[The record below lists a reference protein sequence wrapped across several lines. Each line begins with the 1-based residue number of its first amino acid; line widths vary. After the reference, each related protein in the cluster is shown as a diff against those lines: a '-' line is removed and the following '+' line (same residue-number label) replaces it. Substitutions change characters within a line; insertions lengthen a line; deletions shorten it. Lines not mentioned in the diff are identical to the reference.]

1 MDSEISESVNDL
13 IGTFNKETAL
23 VCPCIIS
30 TVSMSKLQNSR
41 KQWPAQPKLALHRQ
55 YWHRLD
61 SADIPPGAKHSFLL
75 LLPFEDV
82 YIQGYAGIPFHGF

>member
-1 MDSEISESVNDL
+1 MPLYHFYSIDVKIAEFSQ
-13 IGTFNKETAL
+13 
-23 VCPCIIS
+23 
-30 TVSMSKLQNSR
+30 TVTSPTQ
-41 KQWPAQPKLALHRQ
+41 AALHRQ